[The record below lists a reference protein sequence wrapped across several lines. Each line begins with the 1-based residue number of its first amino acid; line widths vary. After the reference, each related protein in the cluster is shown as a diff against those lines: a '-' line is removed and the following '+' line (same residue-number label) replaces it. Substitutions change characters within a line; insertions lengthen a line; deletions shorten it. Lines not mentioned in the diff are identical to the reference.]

1 MEKGIVF
8 DQMPEFVVDLG
19 TGFSNVQLNISEF
32 ESTDE
37 DGNAVTK
44 YMADVFRVINPATY
58 ENVLRQVKEQKVAQ
72 IKAYDKSG
80 EVNSFTIAGVQ
91 MWMDKDTRVGLKLRF
106 DAEKSAG
113 IINTTLWSESGN
125 FSGPIVQAEAILTQV
140 ELYASVCYDKT
151 ANHVIIVMS
160 LTDANHVANYDFKS
174 GYPEKLSF

>member
-1 MEKGIVF
+1 MEKAIVF
-8 DQMPEFVVDLG
+8 DQIPEFVVDLG
-19 TGFSNVQLNISEF
+19 TGFSNVQLNMSEF

-44 YMADVFRVINPATY
+44 FTADVVRIANPAIY
-58 ENVLRQVKEQKVAQ
+58 ENILRQVKEHVVAQ
-72 IKAYDKSG
+72 IKAYDKSP
-80 EVNSFTIAGVQ
+80 EVNSFTIGSVP

-140 ELYASVCYDKT
+140 ELYASVCYDRT
-151 ANHVIIVMS
+151 ANHILNVMG
-160 LTDANHVANYDFKS
+160 LVDVNLVASYDFKA
-174 GYPEKLSF
+174 GYPDKLSF